1 MQNPYAL
8 KIVEQIEDSSI
19 TAQDFRALLIQFTQ
33 SLKDCVKREADESL
47 HLLAP
52 TLASRNVSRAS
63 WVAEVC
69 QALVESGCHSQEL
82 VLPLTTGLERALEAT
97 QPLAESLERKLAPKL
112 DEIEDEDKAQRWI
125 ESAIRQLAV
134 KLPKAVGSL
143 KSIERFCGLAFQVY
157 GQHVESRR
165 KVWKYLEPSI
175 TPMARWSS
183 VVGDLKTL
191 LKLLEKEPLVVIDL
205 ANRRGFVAK
214 FGGIVDNAQFIT
226 LLMDTYA
233 QQAVFGKPLITY
245 GVAQCAKG
253 IGPCEVN
260 EEVHGAWNVYSY
272 HALNELQRLPE
283 AKDLTANKHWLWN
296 TQTPEQIPALHGHRI
311 VFIGPPSYPR
321 QWKFRRKF
329 KDVQASIRVE
339 FELSKLD
346 LQMWLDRVMQANH
359 PQFDAQKIGS

>member
-1 MQNPYAL
+1 MLNPYAL

-19 TAQDFRALLIQFTQ
+19 TAQDFRALLLEFTH

-52 TLASRNVSRAS
+52 ALASRNVSRAS

-69 QALVESGCHSQEL
+69 QAMVESGCNSQEL
-82 VLPLTTGLERALEAT
+82 VRPLASGLKRALEAT
-97 QPLAESLERKLAPKL
+97 HPLAEKLERKLAPKL
-112 DEIEDEDKAQRWI
+112 TTIEDQEKAQRWI
-125 ESAIRQLAV
+125 DSAIRQLAV

-143 KSIERFCGLAFQVY
+143 KSIDRFCDLAFQVY
-157 GQHVESRR
+157 GQQVDSRR

-191 LKLLEKEPLVVIDL
+191 LTLLEKEPLIVIDL
-205 ANRRGFVAK
+205 ANKRGFVAK

-226 LLMDTYA
+226 LLMDTYVH
-233 QQAVFGKPLITY
+233 QVVFGKPLISY
-245 GVAQCAKG
+245 DVAQCAKG
-253 IGPCEVN
+253 IGPCDVN

-272 HALNELQRLPE
+272 RALNEMQRLPD

-296 TQTPEQIPALHGHRI
+296 DQTPEQIPGLHGHRI

-329 KDVQASIRVE
+329 KDVQASIKVD
-339 FELSKLD
+339 FELNKLD

-359 PQFDAQKIGS
+359 HHFEAHEIGS